1 MTNERARM
9 RGTAQIFCGALL
21 LAAGGAHAQAYPVKP
36 VRIVVPLAPGGST
49 DVLARLVGAKLGELW
64 GQQVLIDNRAGG
76 GTTIGAE
83 HVARSTPDGYT
94 LLMVTSAFAVNFT
107 LFPKVPYK
115 FSDFVPLSNL
125 AQTPNVLAS
134 HPSVPAA
141 NLKELIALLK
151 ARPGQLTY
159 SSGGVGGSTHLA
171 GELFKLLAKVDMVH
185 VPYKGGSPAVTD
197 LVAGQVTM
205 TFGNLTTVLPFAKAG
220 RLRALAVT
228 SAKRSPQLPET
239 PTMAEGGVP
248 GFEAATWNGLIAPAA
263 TPKEIVA
270 KLNAD
275 IVRVLNLPDTREK
288 FAVNALEPIGD
299 TSAQF
304 SAHIAAEIER
314 WAKVIKAAGLKAE

>member
-1 MTNERARM
+1 MINQRAGMPFIR
-9 RGTAQIFCGALL
+9 RILGAALL
-21 LAAGGAHAQAYPVKP
+21 LATGGVHAQAYPVKP

-49 DVLARLVGAKLGELW
+49 DVLARLVGVKLGELW

-94 LLMVTSAFAVNFT
+94 LLMVTSAFAVNFS
-107 LFPKVPYK
+107 LFQKVPYK
-115 FSDFVPLSNL
+115 FSDFVPLSNV
-125 AQTPNVLAS
+125 AQTPNVLAA

-228 SAKRSPQLPET
+228 SAKRSPQLPEI

-263 TPKEIVA
+263 TPKEIVV

-304 SAHIAAEIER
+304 GAHIAAEIER
-314 WAKVIKAAGLKAE
+314 WAKVVKAAGLKAE

>member
-1 MTNERARM
+1 M
-9 RGTAQIFCGALL
+9 RGAARIVCAALL
-21 LAAGGAHAQAYPVKP
+21 LAAGGVHAQAYPVKP

-49 DVLARLVGAKLGELW
+49 DVLARLVGVKLGELW
-64 GQQVLIDNRAGG
+64 GQQVLIDNRGGG

-83 HVARSTPDGYT
+83 HVARSAPDGYT
-94 LLMVTSAFAVNFT
+94 LLMVTSAFAVNFS
-107 LFPKVPYK
+107 LFQKVPYK
-115 FSDFVPLSNL
+115 FSDFVPLSNV
-125 AQTPNVLAS
+125 AQTPNVLAA

-205 TFGNLTTVLPFAKAG
+205 TFGNLTTVLPFARAG

-228 SAKRSPQLPET
+228 SAKRSPHLPEI

-304 SAHIAAEIER
+304 GAHIAAEIER
-314 WAKVIKAAGLKAE
+314 WAKVVKAAGLKVE